1 MAGEWGFSRGGRMG
15 KQNGAKAGGWED
27 LASSG
32 DALAKGVQVTIGCG
46 EC

>member
-1 MAGEWGFSRGGRMG
+1 MG
-15 KQNGAKAGGWED
+15 KQNSAEAGGWED

-32 DALAKGVQVTIGCG
+32 DTLAKGVQVTIGCG